1 MSILNNSDINAQ
13 RLQLQPSLSNRSLTI
28 SEILA
33 QVEQDTEDSL
43 LARNQTYPSSSLL
56 EQTRAEVEDSLLN
69 SSSSLLEQT
78 RAEVEDSLINS
89 SSSLLEQTR
98 AEVEDSLLNRDG
110 TYTTSNTL
118 TDLREN
124 LEDYYQNIV
133 RPNIRAT
140 GANAAREQWEI
151 GARFIEGV
159 NRRLGYDRFDVDELL
174 GDASRSFAANDF
186 DNFYA
191 SSSVIADI

>member
-56 EQTRAEVEDSLLN
+56 EQTRAEVEDSLL
-69 SSSSLLEQT
+69 
-78 RAEVEDSLINS
+78 NS